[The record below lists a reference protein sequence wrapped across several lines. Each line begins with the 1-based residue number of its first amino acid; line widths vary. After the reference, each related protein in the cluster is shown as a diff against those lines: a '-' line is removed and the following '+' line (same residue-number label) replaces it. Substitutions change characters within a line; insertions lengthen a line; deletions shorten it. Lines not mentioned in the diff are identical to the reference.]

1 LSIFLIGFL
10 ASLTAGAATGLGAV
24 PLLLLRTISTRLQN
38 GLLGFAAGVM
48 LAASFFSLILP
59 ALETG
64 AGPTVVGLGILLGAA
79 ALWALDTLVPHE
91 HFIKGRQGPHSE
103 SVRRIWLFVI
113 AITLHNI
120 PEGLAVGVGFGGGN
134 VATGLPLAIG
144 IGLQNMPEGMAV
156 AVALYGVGYAR
167 HKAVGIALLT
177 GLVEPLG
184 SLLGLAAV
192 TLAQPVLPWGLA
204 FAAGAMIF
212 VVSNEIIP
220 ETHRGGLEKVASL
233 GLMLGFVIM
242 LYLDVSL
249 G

>member
-1 LSIFLIGFL
+1 MSIILIGFL
-10 ASLTAGAATGLGAV
+10 ASLAAGSATGLGAV
-24 PLLLLRTISTRLQN
+24 PLLFLRKVSSRLQN

-64 AGPTVVGLGILLGAA
+64 AGPAVVGAGILLGATC
-79 ALWALDTLVPHE
+79 LWALDLLTPHE
-91 HFIKGRQGPHSE
+91 HFVKGRQGPE
-103 SVRRIWLFVI
+103 TDAFRRIWLFVI

-120 PEGLAVGVGFGGGN
+120 PEGLAVGVGFGTGST
-134 VATGLPLAIG
+134 ATGFPLAFG
-144 IGLQNMPEGMAV
+144 IGLQNMPEGLAV
-156 AVALYGVGYAR
+156 AVALHSIGYQR
-167 HKAVGIALLT
+167 GKAVAIALAT

-184 SLLGLAAV
+184 ALVGLLAVSLAAP
-192 TLAQPVLPWGLA
+192 LLPWGLA

-220 ETHRGGLEKVASL
+220 ETHRAGLEKAASV